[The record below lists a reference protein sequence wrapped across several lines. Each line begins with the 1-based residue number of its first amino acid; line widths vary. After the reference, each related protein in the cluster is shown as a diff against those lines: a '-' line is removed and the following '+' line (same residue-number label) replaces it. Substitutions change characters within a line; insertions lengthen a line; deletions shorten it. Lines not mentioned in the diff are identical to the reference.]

1 MTRYG
6 IAAAALLASG
16 HAWAQTAPVA
26 GNDAAPFGVAPVDDE
41 RVYIHG
47 LFDQF
52 EGRIGDGAAL
62 RWEGE
67 AWAGTDTNRVWL
79 RSEGSATG
87 AGQVTDGQQEVLYDR
102 PVSPYFDVQIGLRY
116 DLDSRPGRAW
126 AALGVEGLTPYLV
139 HVAGTVYARDGGHFA
154 AKVEA
159 FRDIVLTQHV
169 VLQPQAEM
177 NAYSRQDPAREIGAG
192 VSDIDA
198 GLRLRYD
205 VTRKFSP
212 YAGLTYGRA
221 FGGTAKE
228 DQAPGLEFA
237 VGLRSWF

>member
-1 MTRYG
+1 MTRFW
-6 IAAAALLASG
+6 IVAAALLAPG
-16 HAWAQTAPVA
+16 QVCAQISPVT

-47 LFDQF
+47 IFDQF
-52 EGRIGDGAAL
+52 EGRIGDGAAF

-79 RSEGSATG
+79 RSEGNATG
-87 AGQVTDGQQEVLYDR
+87 ARQVTDGQQELLYDR
-102 PVSPYFDVQIGLRY
+102 PISPYFDAQIGMRY

-139 HVAGTVYARDGGHFA
+139 HVAGTLYARDGGHFA
-154 AKVEA
+154 AKMEA

-169 VLQPQAEM
+169 VLQPQAEVK
-177 NAYSRQDPAREIGAG
+177 AYSRQDPARKIGAG
-192 VSDIDA
+192 ISDIDA

-205 VTRKFSP
+205 MIRKFSP
-212 YAGLTYGRA
+212 YAGVTYARA
-221 FGGTAKE
+221 FGGTAKAGQE
-228 DQAPGLEFA
+228 PDIELAIGI
-237 VGLRSWF
+237 RSWF